1 MIKIELQYKGSA
13 KKGLSIRQLTRTA
26 GVEIREICIAG

>member
-1 MIKIELQYKGSA
+1 MIKIELQYKGSS
-13 KKGLSIRQLTRTA
+13 KKGLSIRQLTHNA